1 MSSLGN
7 YKYVPA
13 SVRKAKAEKNLEKLR
28 KKNPGLQPVTING
41 RKLAKTWWGIAWNN
55 NLERYA
61 DFASRIERGRTYVRN
76 GAVLDLKIEP
86 GQIIGLV
93 QGTRIKPYDV
103 GVVIDPL
110 NPQTI
115 AQIKNACSGNITSL
129 QELVEGKFPASLAEM
144 FTAKGNGLFPTPRE
158 IRFNCSCPDWAGMC
172 KHVAALL
179 YGVGARLDEDPT
191 LFFTLRQVN
200 IDDLITLTLIETTVD
215 MLSKSEVKSHRSL
228 EDDDLSALFGIDVA
242 PEGLPLASPEIVTA
256 GASTSNPSTPEQ
268 VTKKR
273 GRPRKERVVQES
285 TPVTIVKKRGRPR
298 KASL

>member
-1 MSSLGN
+1 MSSWGN

-13 SVRKAKAEKNLEKLR
+13 SVKKAKAAKSLEKLS
-28 KKNPGLQPVTING
+28 KKNPGLRPVTISG
-41 RKLAKTWWGIAWNN
+41 RKLAKTWWGIAWND

-61 DFASRIERGRTYVRN
+61 DFSSRVERGRTYVRN

-86 GQIIGLV
+86 GRITGLV
-93 QGTRIKPYDV
+93 QGTRVKPYDV
-103 GVVIDPL
+103 AIAIEPL

-256 GASTSNPSTPEQ
+256 GASTSIPSTPEQ